1 MVQTFTSSLGPIPVY
16 INSTCALIAYTGP
29 LLGISQI
36 GRVFLNI
43 KNLYI
48 GLFNFLKDLNLLREP
63 RPRDPREKT

>member
-1 MVQTFTSSLGPIPVY
+1 MVKTFTSSLGPIPIY
-16 INSTCALIAYTGP
+16 INSICSLIAYTWP
-29 LLGISQI
+29 LLRISQI
-36 GRVFLNI
+36 RRVFLNI